1 MYCRRNIKV
10 HTFTMFL
17 FAPMSPASFIHS
29 SPSYFH
35 WLTLYE
41 GYLKIEMINSRLMLT
56 HRLDSDSTVVYYL
69 ALNSLSSKS
78 LLLFIVFHVQFT
90 LCQGPLQTW
99 PFPFSDYINEF
110 HLKHFLIGCC
120 IRTQP
125 PHAVTCWTLQYSIKV
140 IGEKAC

>member
-1 MYCRRNIKV
+1 
-10 HTFTMFL
+10 
-17 FAPMSPASFIHS
+17 
-29 SPSYFH
+29 
-35 WLTLYE
+35 
-41 GYLKIEMINSRLMLT
+41 MINSRLMLT

-90 LCQGPLQTW
+90 LSQGPLQTW

-120 IRTQP
+120 IRTPP
-125 PHAVTCWTLQYSIKV
+125 PHAVTWV
-140 IGEKAC
+140 VGIGGFWRSWPWAPIFWYFLTIIILLPFFLAFSHSKTFRSSFNTISHNF

>member
-41 GYLKIEMINSRLMLT
+41 GYLKIEMINSRLML
-56 HRLDSDSTVVYYL
+56 RLDSDSTVVYYL

-78 LLLFIVFHVQFT
+78 LLLFIVIHVQFT
-90 LCQGPLQTW
+90 LSQGPPQTW
-99 PFPFSDYINEF
+99 SFPFSDYINES
-110 HLKHFLIGCC
+110 HLKHFLINILDAVLGLHH
-120 IRTQP
+120 P
-125 PHAVTCWTLQYSIKV
+125 MLWHAEHYSTV
-140 IGEKAC
+140 V